1 MDIKTLHSKCKE
13 GTCDLYSFL
22 EKELPDLD
30 IEARLKVMAEIL
42 NDYLEEYDYNQAD
55 KLKRDS
61 YSITKFYPKKGT
73 SKSYEP

>member
-1 MDIKTLHSKCKE
+1 MDIEVLHKKCQKSD
-13 GTCDLYSFL
+13 CDLYSFL

-30 IEARLKVMAEIL
+30 IEERLRVMAEIL

-61 YSITKFYPKKGT
+61 YSITKFYPKKRHL
-73 SKSYEP
+73 